1 MDICPKADFPPDK
14 QGMRAFIDRRRGLH
28 VETAQPA
35 LTVIFRLV
43 VGGLTGIILIALDTV
58 NLQLQ
63 GWFVAISLRPVL

>member
-1 MDICPKADFPPDK
+1 M
-14 QGMRAFIDRRRGLH
+14 
-28 VETAQPA
+28 ETAQPA